1 MLTHYAKIF
10 IMFKHSSLLDR
21 SRNILGQLAT
31 IRRMHRIK
39 ASVNHHL
46 DDLEDVMEEFGQL
59 PLCLR
64 DEYLTGAVN
73 RAIDNSCAINDRVN
87 GWTFEEE
94 EVVEGDVVKDL
105 EEYRRRCIAVV
116 EDLREGI
123 RALRALVD
131 EEEKDDEQAVEQE
144 EDREEEQGEVDDD
157 E

>member
-1 MLTHYAKIF
+1 
-10 IMFKHSSLLDR
+10 
-21 SRNILGQLAT
+21 
-31 IRRMHRIK
+31 MHRVK
-39 ASVNHHL
+39 ARVNHHL
-46 DDLEDVMEEFGQL
+46 DDLEDVVEEFGQL